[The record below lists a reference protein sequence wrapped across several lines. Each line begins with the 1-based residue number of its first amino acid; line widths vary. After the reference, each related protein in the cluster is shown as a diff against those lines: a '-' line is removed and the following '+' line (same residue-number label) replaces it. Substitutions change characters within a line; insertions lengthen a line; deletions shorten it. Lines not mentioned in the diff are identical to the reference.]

1 MRYRLHFTARKDDA
15 FNWEVSDVI
24 ETNDLLE
31 LIFQFQ
37 IAIAKEFKKIIEESK
52 KIMGGDDD
60 IPF

>member
-37 IAIAKEFKKIIEESK
+37 MAIAKEFKKIIDESK
-52 KIMGGDDD
+52 RIEVDDD